1 MRLIALVPA
10 GGGGSRFG
18 GGIPKQYAELRGAPM
33 LLRTLER
40 LDAALALDRL
50 YVAVAPDDARCREAL
65 APLGGR
71 AVVLSCGGSTRA
83 ATVRNAL
90 RAIAGACADDDWIL
104 VHDAARPCVPRDAL
118 QRLVAALRDD
128 AVGGLLALPVADT
141 LKRGSGP
148 GADVR
153 VVRTEDRNGLWQA
166 QTPQMFRL
174 GLLRRALDD
183 ESENV
188 TDEAQA
194 IERLAAAGG
203 CAMPRLVEGSAL
215 NVKIT
220 YPADLALAT
229 AILMLQEQQR

>member
-10 GGGGSRFG
+10 AGGGSRFG
-18 GGIPKQYAELRGAPM
+18 AAIPKQYAELCGAPV

-40 LDAALALDRL
+40 LDAALALHRL
-50 YVAVAPDDARCREAL
+50 YVAVAPDDARCREIL

-71 AVVLSCGGSTRA
+71 AVVLPCGGSTRA

-90 RAIAGACADDDWIL
+90 AAIAGSCADDDWIL
-104 VHDAARPCVPRDAL
+104 VHDAARPCVPREAL
-118 QRLVAALRDD
+118 QSLVIALRDD

-141 LKRGSGP
+141 LKRGSG
-148 GADVR
+148 GTADVR

-174 GLLRRALDD
+174 GLLRRALGDG
-183 ESENV
+183 SENV

-229 AILMLQEQQR
+229 AILGLQERQR